1 MKLLKVIT
9 LHKSEKKLIE
19 NAIANSRKAQ
29 KELYELHAPKMLSV
43 CRYYIKDL
51 QEAEDV
57 MLSAFFKAFQK
68 LNSFHNDGNFEG
80 WLRRIMVN
88 ACMSYH
94 RKKKFHIV
102 TDEIEGISNC
112 SENNITENYDVAELQ
127 LLIDELPKGYKMVL
141 VLYAVEGYKHKEI
154 ASLLQI
160 SENTSK
166 SQLFKA
172 RKMLQSKLEYRKE
185 RENGTR

>member
-29 KELYELHAPKMLSV
+29 KELYELHASKMLSV
-43 CRYYIKDL
+43 CRYYINDL

-57 MLSAFFKAFQK
+57 MVSSFFKAFQK
-68 LNSFHNDGNFEG
+68 LKSFKNDGNFEG

-88 ACMSYH
+88 ECMSYH
-94 RKKKFHIV
+94 RKKKLHFF
-102 TDEIEGISNC
+102 TDEFDDLSQC
-112 SENNITENYDVAELQ
+112 SENSIIETYDVAELQ
-127 LLIDELPKGYKMVL
+127 LLIDDLPKGYKMVL
-141 VLYAVEGYKHKEI
+141 VLYAIEGYKHQEI
-154 ASLLQI
+154 ADMLQI
-160 SENTSK
+160 SESTSK

-172 RKMLQSKLEYRKE
+172 RKVLQRKLEYIKA

>member
-1 MKLLKVIT
+1 MKLLKVIR

-51 QEAEDV
+51 QEAEDI

-68 LNSFHNDGNFEG
+68 LKTFNSEGSFGG

-88 ACMSYH
+88 ECMSFH
-94 RKKKFHIV
+94 RKKKFHFV
-102 TDEIEGISNC
+102 TDEIEDISEC
-112 SENNITENYDVAELQ
+112 SENSIVETYDVAELQ
-127 LLIDELPKGYKMVL
+127 LLIDDLPKGYKMVF
-141 VLYAVEGYKHKEI
+141 VLYAIEGYKHQEI
-154 ASLLQI
+154 AEMLQI
-160 SENTSK
+160 SESTSK

-172 RKMLQSKLEYRKE
+172 RKMLQRKLVYIKE
-185 RENGTR
+185 REYGTR

>member
-19 NAIANSRKAQ
+19 NALANSRKAQ

-43 CRYYIKDL
+43 CRYYVKNI

-57 MLSAFFKAFQK
+57 MLGAFFKAFQK
-68 LNSFHNDGNFEG
+68 LKSYHNDGNFEG

-88 ACMSYH
+88 ECMSYH
-94 RKKKFHIV
+94 RKKKIHIV
-102 TDEIEGISNC
+102 SNDIEDLSTC
-112 SENNITENYDVAELQ
+112 SENTIIEKYDVAELQ
-127 LLIDELPKGYKMVL
+127 LLIDDLPKGYRMVF
-141 VLYAVEGYKHKEI
+141 VLYAIEGYKHQEI
-154 ASLLQI
+154 AELLQI
-160 SENTSK
+160 SESTSK

-172 RKMLQSKLEYRKE
+172 RKLLQRKLKFSKE

>member
-9 LHKSEKKLIE
+9 LHKSENKLIE

-29 KELYELHAPKMLSV
+29 KELYELHASKMLSV
-43 CRYYIKDL
+43 CRYYVNDL
-51 QEAEDV
+51 QEAEGI

-68 LNSFHNDGNFEG
+68 LKSFNNEGNFEG

-88 ACMSYH
+88 ECMSFH
-94 RKKKFHIV
+94 RKKKFHFV
-102 TDEIEGISNC
+102 TDEIEDLSIC
-112 SENNITENYDVAELQ
+112 SENSIIETYDVAELQ
-127 LLIDELPKGYKMVL
+127 LLIDDLPKGYKMVF
-141 VLYAVEGYKHKEI
+141 VLYAIEGYKHQEI
-154 ASLLQI
+154 AEMLQI

-172 RKMLQSKLEYRKE
+172 RKMLQRKLEYIKG

>member
-1 MKLLKVIT
+1 MKLLKVIR
-9 LHKSEKKLIE
+9 LHKSEKKIIE
-19 NAIANSRKAQ
+19 KAIANSRKAQ

-68 LNSFHNDGNFEG
+68 LKSFHNDGNFEG

-88 ACMSYH
+88 ECLSYH
-94 RKKKFHIV
+94 RKKKFHFV
-102 TDEIEGISNC
+102 TDEIEEISSS
-112 SENNITENYDVAELQ
+112 SENNITENYDVVELQ
-127 LLIDELPKGYKMVL
+127 LLIDELPKGYKMVF
-141 VLYAVEGYKHKEI
+141 VLYAIEGYKHQEI
-154 ASLLQI
+154 AGMLQI
-160 SENTSK
+160 SESTSK

-172 RKMLQSKLEYRKE
+172 RKLLQHKLEYKKE

>member
-43 CRYYIKDL
+43 CRYYINDL
-51 QEAEDV
+51 QEAEGI
-57 MLSAFFKAFQK
+57 MLNAFFKAFQK
-68 LNSFHNDGNFEG
+68 LKSFNNEGNFEG

-88 ACMSYH
+88 ECMSFH
-94 RKKKFHIV
+94 RKRKVHMV
-102 TDEIEGISNC
+102 TYEIEDFSQC
-112 SENNITENYDVAELQ
+112 SENSIVEMYDVAEIQ
-127 LLIDELPKGYKMVL
+127 VLIDELPKGYKMVFI
-141 VLYAVEGYKHKEI
+141 LYAIEGYKHKEI
-154 ASLLQI
+154 ANMLQI

-172 RKMLQSKLEYRKE
+172 RKMLQCKLEYSKE

>member
-19 NAIANSRKAQ
+19 SAIANSRKAQ

-43 CRYYIKDL
+43 CRYYINDL
-51 QEAEDV
+51 QEAEGI

-68 LNSFHNDGNFEG
+68 LKTFNNEGNFEG

-88 ACMSYH
+88 ECMSFH
-94 RKKKFHIV
+94 RKQKFHIV
-102 TDEIEGISNC
+102 TDEIEDLPKC
-112 SENNITENYDVAELQ
+112 SENSIVEMYDVAEIQ
-127 LLIDELPKGYKMVL
+127 VLIDELPKGYKMMF
-141 VLYAVEGYKHKEI
+141 VLYAIEGYKHREI
-154 ASLLQI
+154 ADMLQI

-172 RKMLQSKLEYRKE
+172 RKMLQRKIEYRKE

>member
-1 MKLLKVIT
+1 MKFLKVIK

-29 KELYELHAPKMLSV
+29 KELFDLHAPKMLSV
-43 CRYYIKDL
+43 CRYYINNL

-57 MLSAFFKAFQK
+57 MLSTFFKAFQK
-68 LNSFHNDGNFEG
+68 LKSFKNEGNFEG

-88 ACMSYH
+88 ECLSFH
-94 RKKKFHIV
+94 RKKKVHFV
-102 TDEIEGISNC
+102 TDEIEVISQC
-112 SENNITENYDVAELQ
+112 SENSIVSDYDVAELQ
-127 LLIDELPKGYKMVL
+127 LLIDDLPKGYKMVF
-141 VLYAVEGYKHKEI
+141 VLYAIEGYKHQEI
-154 ASLLQI
+154 AELLQI
-160 SENTSK
+160 SESTSK

-172 RKMLQSKLEYRKE
+172 RKMLQRKLKYSKE

>member
-43 CRYYIKDL
+43 CRYYVKDL

-57 MLSAFFKAFQK
+57 LLSAFFKAFQK
-68 LNSFHNDGNFEG
+68 LKSFHNDGNFEG

-88 ACMSYH
+88 ECMSYH

-102 TDEIEGISNC
+102 SDEIEDLSEC
-112 SENNITENYDVAELQ
+112 SENNIVENYDVAELQ
-127 LLIDELPKGYKMVL
+127 LLIDDLPKGYKMVF
-141 VLYAVEGYKHKEI
+141 VLYAIEGYKHQEI
-154 ASLLQI
+154 AELLQI
-160 SENTSK
+160 SESTSK

-172 RKMLQSKLEYRKE
+172 RKMLQRKLESSKA

>member
-9 LHKSEKKLIE
+9 LHKSENKLIE

-51 QEAEDV
+51 QEAEGV
-57 MLSAFFKAFQK
+57 MLGAFFKAFQK
-68 LNSFHNDGNFEG
+68 LKSFHNDGNFEG

-88 ACMSYH
+88 ECMSYH
-94 RKKKFHIV
+94 RKKKFHVV
-102 TDEIEGISNC
+102 TDEIEDLSTC
-112 SENNITENYDVAELQ
+112 SENNIVENYDVAELQ
-127 LLIDELPKGYKMVL
+127 MLIDDLPKGYKMVFI
-141 VLYAVEGYKHKEI
+141 LYAIEGYKHQEI
-154 ASLLQI
+154 AALLQI
-160 SENTSK
+160 SESTSK

-172 RKMLQSKLEYRKE
+172 RKMLQRKLEFSKE

>member
-9 LHKSEKKLIE
+9 LHKSEKKLIV
-19 NAIANSRKAQ
+19 NAIANSRRAQ

-43 CRYYIKDL
+43 CRCYINDL
-51 QEAEDV
+51 QEAEGI

-68 LNSFHNDGNFEG
+68 LKLFNDEGSFEG

-88 ACMSYH
+88 ECMSFH
-94 RKKKFHIV
+94 RKKKFHFV
-102 TDEIEGISNC
+102 TDEIEDLSTC
-112 SENNITENYDVAELQ
+112 SENSIVETYDVAELQ
-127 LLIDELPKGYKMVL
+127 LLIDDLPKGYKMVF
-141 VLYAVEGYKHKEI
+141 VLFAIEGYKHQEI
-154 ASLLQI
+154 AEMLQI
-160 SENTSK
+160 SESTSK

-172 RKMLQSKLEYRKE
+172 RKTLQRKLEFRKE

>member
-1 MKLLKVIT
+1 MKFLKVIT
-9 LHKSEKKLIE
+9 LYKSEKKLIE

-29 KELYELHAPKMLSV
+29 KELYDLHAPKMLSV

-51 QEAEDV
+51 QEAEDI

-68 LNSFHNDGNFEG
+68 LKSFHNEGNFEG

-88 ACMSYH
+88 ECLSYH
-94 RKKKFHIV
+94 RKKKFHFV
-102 TDEIEGISNC
+102 TDEIEAISNC
-112 SENNITENYDVAELQ
+112 SENNITSTYDVAELQ
-127 LLIDELPKGYKMVL
+127 LLIDELPKGYKMVF
-141 VLYAVEGYKHKEI
+141 VLYAIEGYKHQEI
-154 ASLLQI
+154 ANMLGI

-172 RKMLQSKLEYRKE
+172 KKMLQSKLEYSKE

>member
-51 QEAEDV
+51 QEAEDI
-57 MLSAFFKAFQK
+57 MLGAFFKAFQK
-68 LNSFHNDGNFEG
+68 LKSFNNEGNFEG
-80 WLRRIMVN
+80 WLRRVMVN
-88 ACMSYH
+88 ECMSFH
-94 RKKKFHIV
+94 RKKKFRFV
-102 TDEIEGISNC
+102 TDEIEDISQC
-112 SENNITENYDVAELQ
+112 SENSIAETYDVAELQ
-127 LLIDELPKGYKMVL
+127 LLIDDLPKGYKMVF
-141 VLYAVEGYKHKEI
+141 VLYAIEGYKHQEI
-154 ASLLQI
+154 AEMLQI
-160 SENTSK
+160 SESTSK

-172 RKMLQSKLEYRKE
+172 RKMLQHKLEYRKG

>member
-9 LHKSEKKLIE
+9 LHKSENKLIE

-43 CRYYIKDL
+43 CRYYINDL
-51 QEAEDV
+51 QEAEGV

-68 LNSFHNDGNFEG
+68 LKSFNNEGNFEG

-88 ACMSYH
+88 ECMSFH
-94 RKKKFHIV
+94 RKQKFHIV
-102 TDEIEGISNC
+102 TDEIEDLSQS
-112 SENNITENYDVAELQ
+112 SENSIIETYDVAEIQ
-127 LLIDELPKGYKMVL
+127 VLIDELPKGYKMVF
-141 VLYAVEGYKHKEI
+141 VLYAIEGYKHQEI
-154 ASLLQI
+154 ADMLQI

-172 RKMLQSKLEYRKE
+172 RKMLQRKLECIKD

>member
-29 KELYELHAPKMLSV
+29 KELYDLHAPKMLSV
-43 CRYYIKDL
+43 CRYYVNDL

-57 MLSAFFKAFQK
+57 MLGAFFKAFHK
-68 LNSFHNDGNFEG
+68 LKLFHNDGNFEG

-88 ACMSYH
+88 ECMSYH
-94 RKKKFHIV
+94 RKKKFHII
-102 TDEIEGISNC
+102 TDEIEDLSQC
-112 SENNITENYDVAELQ
+112 SENSIVENYDVAELQ
-127 LLIDELPKGYKMVL
+127 LLIDDLPKGYKMVF
-141 VLYAVEGYKHKEI
+141 VLYAIEGYKHREI
-154 ASLLQI
+154 AEMLQI

-172 RKMLQSKLEYRKE
+172 RKMLQSKLEYSKE